1 MTFGRRYCWVNNKY
15 DKCVSEIQEP
25 SKQKEY
31 IELCSIPCK
40 DNWAHLENTLSP
52 TPIISKGFFQSEVQR
67 ALQNSQIE
75 KAFEIAEQ
83 YILMSK
89 RKFYRFL
96 DIDTKKIII
105 SKQLN
110 RFDPA
115 YVFSAKKN

>member
-1 MTFGRRYCWVNNKY
+1 MKHRNRYSWVTDKY
-15 DKCVSEIQEP
+15 AQNVTYDHP
-25 SKQKEY
+25 KQREY
-31 IELCSIPCK
+31 QELCSIANK

-75 KAFEIAEQ
+75 KAFEIVEQ
-83 YILMSK
+83 YVQTSK

-96 DIDTKKIII
+96 DIDTKKIMI

-110 RFDPA
+110 RFDQA
-115 YVFSAKKN
+115 YVFSAKKK